1 MEESEWKKNF
11 RMILAIDVRPFLEPS
26 SGPCGDDILSVEKQ
40 SRIGVYS

>member
-26 SGPCGDDILSVEKQ
+26 SGPCGDDILLYNADAISIL
-40 SRIGVYS
+40 IG